1 MRFSRVL
8 LPSVLALLPIIASA
22 APQSRERTTVEVVQV
37 PVSVTTDG
45 SSVRGLTRDNFTL
58 RVNGKAQT
66 IDYFDV
72 IDFAAVSNEQLRDP
86 RQRRL
91 YVLAFDLPNTDMF
104 SMLRARRAAEEYLAS
119 AQPSDYFAV
128 ALINRYGDVE
138 FIVPFTR
145 DRDALRRA
153 VATFSAAA
161 PKDPLRLTVT
171 PTERAVFTFDNRAEI
186 EQLRHMGA
194 SVAAEQMIE
203 ANRNRLAD
211 ELDSLGNLAQRM
223 APLEGYKHV
232 VVLSGG
238 FSEGMFLTNMR
249 PATSRGSAEPQFTA
263 NRISPRTVSFDSHVP
278 FSQQQMQKKFAAAG
292 VFLDAI
298 DVAGLRPY
306 DAPYDNSLHFL
317 VADTGGQV
325 IEHRNDLVGAMRHL
339 TDSQQVVY
347 LLSFRAPQTGRKQN
361 AISVHV
367 TGTPRHAN
375 VAYRESYPSNPDKPS
390 SSDGLRLADIIIND
404 VPQNGITMTTS
415 VATASKHAVVNV
427 ALPGRELAAL
437 AGVDAKIEGE
447 ALIYVFAGQ
456 KAVAFAKQEINVHDG
471 SNVDLAQSFDLP
483 PGTYA
488 MKVLVRL
495 DSDTMAFARKDFT
508 IGD

>member
-1 MRFSRVL
+1 MRLSRVL

-37 PVSVTTDG
+37 PVSVTTNG

-58 RVNGKAQT
+58 RVNGKTQP

-104 SMLRARRAAEEYLAS
+104 SMLRGRRAAEEYLAN

-128 ALINRYGDVE
+128 ALINRYGDIE

-153 VATFSAAA
+153 VATLSAAA
-161 PKDPLRLTVT
+161 PKDPLRLTVS
-171 PTERAVFTFDNRAEI
+171 PAERAVFTFDNRAEI

-194 SVAAEQMIE
+194 NVAAEQMIE

-211 ELDSLGNLAQRM
+211 ELDALGNLAQRL

-232 VVLSGG
+232 VLLSGG
-238 FSEGMFLTNMR
+238 FNDGLLMTNTR
-249 PATSRGSAEPQFTA
+249 ISTFRGVAEPQLAA
-263 NRISPRTVSFDSHVP
+263 NRAGTRPISFDSHVP
-278 FSQQQMQKKFAAAG
+278 FAQRRMQEKFAAAG

-298 DVAGLRPY
+298 DVTGLRPY
-306 DAPYDNSLHFL
+306 DAPSDISLHFL

-325 IEHRNDLVGAMRHL
+325 IEHRNDLLGAMKQL

-347 LLSFRAPQTGRKQN
+347 LLSFRAPQTGRKEN
-361 AISVHV
+361 SISVRV
-367 TGTPRHAN
+367 NGTPRGAN
-375 VAYRESYPSNPDKPS
+375 VAYRESYPSTPDKPAS
-390 SSDGLRLADIIIND
+390 NDGLRLADIIIND
-404 VPQNGITMTTS
+404 VPQNGVTMTTS
-415 VATASKHAVVNV
+415 VATTPQRAVVNV

-437 AGVDAKIEGE
+437 AGDDAKTEGE
-447 ALIYVFAGQ
+447 ALMYVFAGQ
-456 KAVAFAKQEINVHDG
+456 KAVAFARQDINVRDG
-471 SNVDLAQSFDLP
+471 ANVDIAQSFELP

-495 DSDTMAFARKDFT
+495 ENDTMAFARKDFT

>member
-37 PVSVTTDG
+37 PVSVTTNG
-45 SSVRGLTRDNFTL
+45 SAVRGLTRDNFTL
-58 RVNGKAQT
+58 RVNGKAQP

-104 SMLRARRAAEEYLAS
+104 SMLRGRRAAEEYLAN

-128 ALINRYGDVE
+128 ALINRYGDIE

-145 DRDALRRA
+145 DREALRRA
-153 VATFSAAA
+153 VATLSAAA
-161 PKDPLRLTVT
+161 PKDPLRLTV
-171 PTERAVFTFDNRAEI
+171 PPAERAVFTFDNRAEI

-194 SVAAEQMIE
+194 NIAAEQMIE

-232 VVLSGG
+232 VLLSGG
-238 FSEGMFLTNMR
+238 FNDGLLMTNTR
-249 PATSRGSAEPQFTA
+249 ISTFRGSAAPQLAA
-263 NRISPRTVSFDSHVP
+263 NRPGTRPISFDSHVP
-278 FSQQQMQKKFAAAG
+278 FSQRRMQEKFAAAG

-298 DVAGLRPY
+298 DVTGLRPY
-306 DAPYDNSLHFL
+306 DAPFDNSLHFL
-317 VADTGGQV
+317 IADTGGQV
-325 IEHRNDLVGAMRHL
+325 IEHRNDLLGAMKQL

-347 LLSFRAPQTGRKQN
+347 LLSFRAPQTGRKEN
-361 AISVHV
+361 SISVRV
-367 TGTPRHAN
+367 NGTPRGAN
-375 VAYRESYPSNPDKPS
+375 VAYRESYPSTPEKPAS
-390 SSDGLRLADIIIND
+390 NDGLRLADIIIND
-404 VPQNGITMTTS
+404 VPQNGVTMTTS
-415 VATASKHAVVNV
+415 VAASQNRAVVNV

-437 AGVDAKIEGE
+437 AGEGAKTEGE
-447 ALIYVFAGQ
+447 ALMYVFAGQ
-456 KAVAFAKQEINVHDG
+456 KAVAFAKQEINVRDG
-471 SNVDLAQSFDLP
+471 ANVDLAQSFDLP

-495 DSDTMAFARKDFT
+495 DNDTMAFARKDFT

>member
-8 LPSVLALLPIIASA
+8 LPSVLALIPIIASA
-22 APQSRERTTVEVVQV
+22 APQAREKTTVEVVQV

-58 RVNGKAQT
+58 RVNGKAQP

-72 IDFAAVSNEQLRDP
+72 VDFAAVSNEQLRDP

-91 YVLAFDLPNTDMF
+91 YVLAFDLPNTPPF
-104 SMLRARRAAEEYLAS
+104 ATYRAKKAAEEYLEN
-119 AQPSDYFAV
+119 AQPSDYFAI
-128 ALINRYGDVE
+128 ALIDRYGDVN
-138 FIVPFTR
+138 FLVPFTR

-153 VATFSAAA
+153 VATFHAAS

-171 PTERAVFTFDNRAEI
+171 PAERAVFTLDNSGEI
-186 EQLRHMGA
+186 EQLRRMGA
-194 SVAAEQMIE
+194 NEAADQMIE
-203 ANRNRLAD
+203 ANRNRVAD
-211 ELDSLGNLAQRM
+211 EMDALGNLAQRM

-238 FSEGMFLTNMR
+238 FGQ
-249 PATSRGSAEPQFTA
+249 ATSIASPRAPNNLRSNGIVAPQFTPY
-263 NRISPRTVSFDSHVP
+263 NNPIRFDSTTP
-278 FSQQQMQKKFAAAG
+278 FAQQRMQKKFAASG

-298 DVAGLRPY
+298 DVTGLRAY
-306 DAPYDNSLHFL
+306 DQPSDDSLRFL

-325 IEHRNDLVGAMRHL
+325 VEHRNDLVAAMKRL
-339 TDSQQVVY
+339 TDSEQVVY
-347 LLSFRAPQTGRKQN
+347 LLSFRAPQTNRKEN
-361 AISVHV
+361 SISVHV
-367 TGTPRHAN
+367 AGTPRGSN
-375 VAYRESYPSNPDKPS
+375 VAYRESYSSTPDNPLSN
-390 SSDGLRLADIIIND
+390 DGLRLADIIIND

-415 VATASKHAVVNV
+415 VATAPMRAKVNV

-437 AGVDAKIEGE
+437 AGDDAKMKGE
-447 ALIYVFAGQ
+447 ALMYVFAGQ
-456 KAVAFAKQEINVHDG
+456 KAVAFAHQDITVRDS
-471 SNVDLAQSFDLP
+471 SNIDLAQSFDLP

-488 MKVLVRL
+488 IKVLVRL
-495 DSDTMAFARKDFT
+495 DSDTLAFARKDFT